1 MSGCYTVR
9 DVLGS
14 PARVQMSL
22 GVFGMPASGA
32 EGRDSVARVRRMAVR
47 AVAPAGCIV
56 CYSWLVSE

>member
-9 DVLGS
+9 GVLGS
-14 PARVQMSL
+14 TARVQMKL

-32 EGRDSVARVRRMAVR
+32 KGRNSVARVRRMAVR

-56 CYSWLVSE
+56 CDS

>member
-14 PARVQMSL
+14 HARVQVKL

-32 EGRDSVARVRRMAVR
+32 EGRDGVVRVRGMAVQVEQR
-47 AVAPAGCIV
+47 EETGLSA
-56 CYSWLVSE
+56 